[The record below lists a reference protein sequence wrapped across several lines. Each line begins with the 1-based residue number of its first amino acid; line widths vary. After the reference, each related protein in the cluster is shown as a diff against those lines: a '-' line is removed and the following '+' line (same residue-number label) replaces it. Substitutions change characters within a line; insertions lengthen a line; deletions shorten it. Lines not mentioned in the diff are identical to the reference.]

1 MNNSLVKERMGVVI
15 QDTTPQVRKEYLGR
29 MVELIQRVAGTLD
42 WKKLEEEVFQKRIDT
57 LKKLIIAEA
66 NETTINVNKLY
77 ELQGRLSEAKRHS
90 LNALLE
96 DYKLELKSY
105 A

>member
-1 MNNSLVKERMGVVI
+1 MNNSLVKERAI
-15 QDTTPQVRKEYLGR
+15 LDTTPQVRKEYLGR
-29 MVELIQRVAGTLD
+29 MIELVERITETVD
-42 WKKLEEEVFQKRIDT
+42 WKSLEKEVYAGRIET
-57 LKKLIIAEA
+57 LKKLILSEA
-66 NETTINVNKLY
+66 NATIINSDKLY

-96 DYKLELKSY
+96 DYKLEYKQY